1 MRRLSGTVA
10 AVVTPLEPAADKVDL
25 DAISGLCDF
34 LSQGQV
40 DAVMCLGTTGEGVLF
55 SPRERMLVAQRFV
68 DAGRG
73 RFQVVVHA
81 GAQSTKDTVALA
93 AHAASIGADA
103 VAVIGPPYFAPDHR
117 GLVEHFVA
125 AGQACSD
132 RPYYL
137 YEFAAR
143 TGYHLSRELVDAVR
157 ERVTNLCGMK
167 VSNSSWDQVEPY
179 LIEGLD
185 LLVGYEPLIYRA
197 KQAGAVGTVS
207 GLAAAFPGEVRA
219 VETRPREGGARHLEE
234 LRQALNAVP
243 THSGLKWALARQGL
257 AISTR
262 VRSPLR
268 ALDQS
273 EEELLDRLLS
283 VTLSWWPPQPGQT
296 APPPAG

>member
-1 MRRLSGTVA
+1 
-10 AVVTPLEPAADKVDL
+10 
-25 DAISGLCDF
+25 
-34 LSQGQV
+34 
-40 DAVMCLGTTGEGVLF
+40 
-55 SPRERMLVAQRFV
+55 MLVAQRFV
-68 DAGRG
+68 DCARG

-125 AGQACSD
+125 AGQACPD

-143 TGYHLSRELVDAVR
+143 TGYHLSRELVDAVHDR
-157 ERVTNLCGMK
+157 LPNLCGMK
-167 VSNSSWDQVEPY
+167 VSNSAWDQVEPY
-179 LIEGLD
+179 LVEGLD
-185 LLVGYEPLIYRA
+185 LLVGYEPLLHRA

-207 GLAAAFPGEVRA
+207 GLATAFPEEVRA
-219 VETRPREGGARHLEE
+219 AERLPAEGAALHLEG
-234 LRQALNAVP
+234 LRQALNSVP
-243 THSGLKWALARQGL
+243 THSGLEWALAKQGL

-268 ALDQS
+268 AIDQG
-273 EEELLDRLLS
+273 EKELLDRLLS
-283 VTLSWWPPQPGQT
+283 ATLSWWPPSPGQ
-296 APPPAG
+296 AGPPQAG